1 MHRIDTSTATPDH
14 KFTEGD
20 PTIPVAATTVS
31 APWLNAV
38 QEELVAVITGAGLE
52 LKKSDNGQLWQA
64 ISQLITNA
72 KPGLA
77 TKAKPGLVQ
86 VGGGLNIT
94 PEGILSVLAASVT
107 QAGIV
112 QLASGLSDSTTT
124 APTCKAVKDAIE
136 SKLAAVNVPVGGII
150 AFSGT
155 FGGEGNRFPIPLGED
170 APDMHWCLCDGTTT
184 NGLPVP
190 DLRGRMIRGASDSVP
205 AGSTGGSEKHSHS
218 LTGTVGDTTLTEA
231 QLASHKHYVSRN
243 KDLNNANENE
253 GASGNHD
260 TVGNYSSA
268 GWNYLTSPVG
278 SSQAHTHDLAGASGD
293 ASSLPPYYVLSFIMR
308 CA

>member
-1 MHRIDTSTATPDH
+1 MHRIDTATATPDH

-20 PTIPVAATTVS
+20 PAVPVAATTVS
-31 APWLNAV
+31 AEWLNAV

-52 LKKSDNGQLWQA
+52 LKKSDNGQLWKA
-64 ISQLITNA
+64 ISQLITDA

-94 PEGILSVLAASVT
+94 AEGILSVLAASVT

-112 QLASGLSDSTTT
+112 QLASGLSNSTTT

-136 SKLAAVNVPVGGII
+136 SKLSAVNVPVGGIL

-155 FGGEGNRFPIPLGED
+155 FGGDGNRFPIPLGED

-205 AGSTGGSEKHSHS
+205 AGSIGGSETHSHS
-218 LTGTVGDTTLTEA
+218 LSGTVGSTTLTEA
-231 QLASHKHYVSRN
+231 QLASHTHTVHGNSDGGWSGSAPTIGGGWQWRHN
-243 KDLNNANENE
+243 VDSTGGSQPHTHTLD
-253 GASGNHD
+253 GASGE
-260 TVGNYSSA
+260 
-268 GWNYLTSPVG
+268 
-278 SSQAHTHDLAGASGD
+278 
-293 ASSLPPYYVLSFIMR
+293 ASSLPPYYVLSYVMR

>member
-20 PTIPVAATTVS
+20 PAVPVAATTVS
-31 APWLNAV
+31 AAWLHAV
-38 QEELVAVITGAGLE
+38 QEELVAVITGAGLG

-64 ISQLITNA
+64 ISQLITDA

-77 TKAKPGLVQ
+77 TKANPGLVQ

-94 PEGILSVLAASVT
+94 PEGLLSVLAASVT

-136 SKLAAVNVPVGGII
+136 SKLSAVNVPVGGILP
-150 AFSGT
+150 FSGT

-170 APDMHWCLCDGTTT
+170 APDMHWCLSDGTTT

-218 LTGTVGDTTLTEA
+218 LSGTVGSTTLTVE
-231 QLASHKHYVSRN
+231 QLASHTHTAPAAAQDSGGGIIAGGSGSSGSTWTLSYTGGSQQHTHAL
-243 KDLNNANENE
+243 D
-253 GASGNHD
+253 GASEE
-260 TVGNYSSA
+260 
-268 GWNYLTSPVG
+268 
-278 SSQAHTHDLAGASGD
+278 ASG
-293 ASSLPPYYVLSFIMR
+293 LPPYYALSYIIR
-308 CA
+308 IS